1 MSKLTA
7 SEKLANKQN
16 AATKRLMASM
26 AKQDSAEKS
35 NAQRFSSIVQQL
47 DALSAKRDNW
57 EHTDYKKAN
66 DGRDVLL
73 ADCLG
78 LYYTEFVNVSVAE
91 RKALRDGLT
100 DKLKSAGVK
109 VQKNTTTLTMLVRYV
124 FSSDRKR
131 AHGYANV
138 LTAALAEKV
147 AAADLAAFIAK
158 EGGIEEIKRKMVKS
172 AEALAKQA
180 QIKQAK
186 NNVAAEIELAQIAP
200 LAEVQIAGLTG
211 NYVVL
216 LAKPGVDGSV
226 TVVGTLSDVSDGMVN
241 ALLERMARQRVTV
254 EAESKALAKEVTDM
268 LGGNASNDA
277 NLQKAA

>member
-57 EHTDYKKAN
+57 ERTDYKKAN